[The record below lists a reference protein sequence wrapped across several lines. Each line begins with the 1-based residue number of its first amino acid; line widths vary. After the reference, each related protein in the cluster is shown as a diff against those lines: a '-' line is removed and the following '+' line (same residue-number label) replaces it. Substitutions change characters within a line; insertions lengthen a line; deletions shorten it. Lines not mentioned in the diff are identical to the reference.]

1 MKSEARFVFLF
12 LWVFIVLMIYR
23 VYFSIFEDNPSLFFI
38 ACYFPIV
45 YFYYRHITTW
55 LTLSLIGITLSSII
69 PHREIG
75 EFIASQTYIWILI
88 CLLSTIFKIKKH
100 EKNS

>member
-1 MKSEARFVFLF
+1 MVTL
-12 LWVFIVLMIYR
+12 
-23 VYFSIFEDNPSLFFI
+23 
-38 ACYFPIV
+38 PIV

-55 LTLSLIGITLSSII
+55 LALSLIGITLSSVI
-69 PHREIG
+69 PQSEVG

-88 CLLSTIFKIKKH
+88 SLLFTIFKVKKH